1 MLAAGF
7 MDKPARTFTLITIQ
21 IAPFWDVVIYGNY
34 AIVESLCILL
44 SGCVAAV
51 FAAVIYLRLVTLP
64 ERFGRIPCVPY
75 GERSEYNRAE
85 EIIFTGC
92 NRCDSCDD
100 SDYDKKQAAKV
111 VFHNYFLSVTLIFG
125 YKKCTL
131 FGCCGHCVIVQGGA

>member
-7 MDKPARTFTLITIQ
+7 VDEPARTFTLITIQ
-21 IAPFWDVVIYGNY
+21 IAPFWDVVIIGNY
-34 AIVESLCILL
+34 AMVESLCILL
-44 SGCVAAV
+44 SGCAAV
-51 FAAVIYLRLVTLP
+51 FAAVTCLRLITLP

-75 GERSEYNRAE
+75 GERAEYNRAE

-111 VFHNYFLSVTLIFG
+111 VFHEVQTP
-125 YKKCTL
+125 L
-131 FGCCGHCVIVQGGA
+131 FSILGIKNAPFSGAAGI

>member
-1 MLAAGF
+1 M
-7 MDKPARTFTLITIQ
+7 
-21 IAPFWDVVIYGNY
+21 
-34 AIVESLCILL
+34 VESLCILL
-44 SGCVAAV
+44 SGCAAV
-51 FAAVIYLRLVTLP
+51 FAAVTCLRLITLP

-111 VFHNYFLSVTLIFG
+111 VFHEVKTP
-125 YKKCTL
+125 L
-131 FGCCGHCVIVQGGA
+131 FPILGIKNAPFSGAGSIYSMIGIHVIASFMIE

>member
-51 FAAVIYLRLVTLP
+51 FAAVIYLRSVTLP
-64 ERFGRIPCVPY
+64 ERFSCVPCVPY
-75 GERSEYNRAE
+75 GECAE
-85 EIIFTGC
+85 DDSSKKIVFTGC
-92 NRCDSCDD
+92 DRCDS
-100 SDYDKKQAAKV
+100 
-111 VFHNYFLSVTLIFG
+111 
-125 YKKCTL
+125 
-131 FGCCGHCVIVQGGA
+131 